1 MAKLI
6 QYATKASAY
15 DGPFDSVVGWA
26 AAGMGYLLVTDHG
39 RLVVI
44 DGGNREDGEDF
55 LGLLRQY
62 GGEKPEVDLWIMTHP
77 HLDHYGALLALA
89 EEGGLSERLRVRT
102 LVYDFPRAFR
112 SAKGEGIEYVFPHF
126 DVILKSLG
134 AERRR
139 PLSGEETTVDGVRI
153 EYLYTPDDLTI
164 LDNPNQLSLI
174 FQVTAGEKKILF
186 TGDAYQRNLKIAL
199 WRWGEKKLSSDI
211 LQMPHHGLCDTGDAD
226 FYRAVN
232 AGTLLI
238 PISIAGDRT
247 MHSDLYGDEPLV
259 NRRAEENA
267 GRIYKACEGTV
278 ELAL

>member
-6 QYATKASAY
+6 QYSTKASAY

-26 AAGMGYLLVTDHG
+26 AAGMGYLLITDHG
-39 RLVVI
+39 KLVVI

-55 LGLLRQY
+55 LALLRKY
-62 GGEKPEVDLWIMTHP
+62 GGEKPEIDLWIVTHP
-77 HLDHYGALLALA
+77 HLDHYGALLTIA
-89 EEGGLSERLRVRT
+89 EREELFSSLTVKK

-112 SAKGEGIEYVFPHF
+112 SAKGKGIEYAFPHF
-126 DVILKSLG
+126 DTILRATG
-134 AERRR
+134 AERHT
-139 PLSGEETTVDGVRI
+139 PLTGEEMSVDGMKIGFFYV
-153 EYLYTPDDLTI
+153 PADVTI

-174 FQVTAGEKKILF
+174 LQVTAGKKKILF
-186 TGDAYQRNLKIAL
+186 TGDAYRRNLEIVL
-199 WRWGEKKLSSDI
+199 WRYPAEKLASDI
-211 LQMPHHGLCDTGDAD
+211 LQMPHHGLCDTGYEP
-226 FYRAVN
+226 FYRAVD
-232 AGTLLI
+232 AKTLLI

-267 GRIYKACEGTV
+267 GRIYKACEGTA